1 MYTCEILLAQLEDAR
16 DVARK
21 AMNGSA
27 MAMATMGMAKIL
39 GLIIDRRETGEA
51 GTFDKM
57 SDDELEAAVKKSA
70 DELGLDVPDNLLQFR
85 KPQS

>member
-1 MYTCEILLAQLEDAR
+1 
-16 DVARK
+16 
-21 AMNGSA
+21 
-27 MAMATMGMAKIL
+27 L

-57 SDDELEAAVKKSA
+57 RDDELEAAVKKSA